1 MKEKLFDEN
10 QSLSYR
16 KTFLESN
23 CQEEVE
29 TFAKVSGRDVFFVLL
44 SPDAAAIE
52 EDIRDM
58 VIEDQLAA
66 IRDISTD
73 IAIIEQ

>member
-29 TFAKVSGRDVFFVLL
+29 KSY
-44 SPDAAAIE
+44 
-52 EDIRDM
+52 IRDM
-58 VIEDQLAA
+58 VIEDQITA